1 MSFMMTRL
9 SVKNAKWLIF
19 LVLTLS
25 LAISSATTLPQYL
38 FSFDTDH
45 LWANHLMLELVS
57 IFVSTS
63 IVAIIFQRL
72 DGEKS
77 SSTNTIVFGF
87 TTIALLDCIHA
98 LSFPGMPTL
107 VTESSAEKS
116 IFFWLCARSVE
127 IAILAALAFHI
138 RFSGNKFLWLSAA
151 GLLSLILGYLG
162 LTHLHW
168 FPQTFD
174 PAYGVTR
181 FKSNYEYALFIG
193 HSALAAFFLV
203 KYRAG
208 RNKQHLYF
216 AGACYSM
223 ALCSLT
229 LTAYVKPSDFSLLLG
244 HVFKIQSAIFIY
256 AAIYLTELKRPYQL
270 ARLAE
275 EQTLKKDNELQT
287 LLANL
292 PLGIIRFDPALNF
305 QFINP
310 FMCKLTSIFDA
321 TLIGKNIN
329 DCFPAEFCAPLN
341 HHLDDVL
348 SGKLVE
354 FQFEYTTPRHAT
366 VYLEIIMM
374 PEQKQCSSVES
385 ILCVIVDTTERE
397 NAVRNKIAAL
407 QETEILRKALD
418 EHAIVAFTDA
428 HGVITSTNDK
438 FCEISQYSREE
449 LIGNTHRLVN
459 SGYHPPS
466 FFRELWGTIT
476 KGRIWHGEICN
487 KTKDGTLYWMNT
499 TIVPFVDDQGKILQY
514 ISIRAD
520 ITERKVAEHEA
531 QRLAFY
537 DELTALPN
545 RRLLKE
551 KLARTL
557 NEHSKTDA
565 VFHALLLIDLD
576 NFKDINDSL
585 GHTAGDELLKQ
596 TAFRLQQQTSS
607 TQTAARL
614 GGDEFVLLLTHAG
627 KTKQSA
633 YLNVAERAEL
643 VRAALSEPCILEG
656 QSVSITPSIGVAL
669 FDNSEKD
676 ASELLKQADIAMYQS
691 KAHGRNQ
698 VSFFDPELQSALNK
712 RNEILQELAQAAT
725 RNEFLLVYQP
735 IFDQQQRIAG
745 AEALIRWNSDK
756 LGMIFP
762 DQFIPLAEQ
771 SNLILMIGR
780 WVLHAACRQL
790 AQWSSSPATEHWT
803 LAVNV
808 SARQLQQDDFVD
820 SVKTALQTH
829 GANPQRLKLEIT
841 ESMLQANI
849 GETIKSMQTLRE
861 LGIHFSLDD
870 FGTGFSSLS
879 YLTKLPIDTLKID
892 RSFVNNMINS
902 PEDEAVVSTIL
913 SLAASL
919 KLNVVAEG
927 VETQAQFK
935 QLDSAGCQYFQGYL
949 LGKPVGAAQLVAA

>member
-1 MSFMMTRL
+1 M
-9 SVKNAKWLIF
+9 SVKNTKWLMF
-19 LVLTLS
+19 MVLTLG
-25 LAISSATTLPQYL
+25 LAISSATTLPRQL
-38 FSFDTDH
+38 IGFDTDH
-45 LWANHLMLELVS
+45 LWVLHLLLELVS

-77 SSTNTIVFGF
+77 PLTNTIVFGF

-107 VTESSAEKS
+107 ITESSTEKA
-116 IFFWLCARSVE
+116 IFFWLSARSVE
-127 IAILAALAFHI
+127 IAVLAALAFQI
-138 RFSGNKFLWLSAA
+138 RFSGNKYVWLNAA
-151 GLLSLILGYLG
+151 CLLSLIVGYLG
-162 LTHLHW
+162 LMHLDW

-174 PAYGVTR
+174 PAYGVTP

-193 HSALAAFFLV
+193 HSALTAFFLV
-203 KYRAG
+203 RYRTH
-208 RNKQHLYF
+208 RNRQHLYF

-229 LTAYVKPSDFSLLLG
+229 LTGYFKPSDFSLLLG
-244 HVFKIQSAIFIY
+244 HVFKIQCAIFIY
-256 AAIYLTELKRPYQL
+256 AAIYLNELKRPYQL

-275 EQTLKKDNELQT
+275 AETQKKDNELQT

-292 PLGIIRFDPALNF
+292 PLGIIRFDRELNF

-310 FMCKLTSIFDA
+310 FMRTLTSIFDT

-329 DCFPAEFCAPLN
+329 ALFPAEFCDPLN
-341 HHLDDVL
+341 RHLDDVL
-348 SGKLVE
+348 AGKTVE
-354 FQFEYTTPRHAT
+354 FQFEYSPPQRKT

-374 PEQKQCSSVES
+374 PEQNQSTLVES

-428 HGVITSTNDK
+428 HGVITSINQK

-466 FFRELWGTIT
+466 FFRELWSTIT

-487 KTKDGTLYWMNT
+487 KAKDGTLYWMNT
-499 TIVPFVDDQGKILQY
+499 TIVPFVDDQGNILQY

-531 QRLAFY
+531 QRLAYY
-537 DELTALPN
+537 DELTSLPN

-557 NEHSKTDA
+557 NNSGKTESG
-565 VFHALLLIDLD
+565 FHALLLIDLD

-585 GHTAGDELLKQ
+585 GHTAGDELLKH

-607 TQTAARL
+607 NQTAARL

-633 YLNVAERAEL
+633 SLKVAEQAEQI
-643 VRAALSEPCILEG
+643 RAALSEACILEG
-656 QSVSITPSIGVAL
+656 QSIAITPSIGVAL
-669 FDNSEKD
+669 FDSTQQD

-712 RNEILQELAQAAT
+712 RNEILRELAQAAA
-725 RNEFLLVYQP
+725 RDEFQLVYQP
-735 IFDQQQRIAG
+735 IFDRHRQITG
-745 AEALIRWNSDK
+745 SEALIRWHSKK
-756 LGMIFP
+756 LGTIFP

-771 SNLILMIGR
+771 SNLILMIGQ
-780 WVLHAACRQL
+780 WVLHTACRQL
-790 AQWSSSPATEHWT
+790 TEWSKNPATANWT

-808 SARQLQQDDFVD
+808 SARQLQQDDFVA
-820 SVKTALQTH
+820 SVKTALEANGTH
-829 GANPQRLKLEIT
+829 PQQLKLEIT
-841 ESMLQANI
+841 ESMLQANV
-849 GETIKSMQTLRE
+849 GETIKSMQALRE

-902 PEDEAVVSTIL
+902 LEDEAVVSTIL

-927 VETQAQFK
+927 VETEAQFE
-935 QLDSAGCQYFQGYL
+935 QLENAGCQYFQGYL
-949 LGKPVGAAQLVAA
+949 LSKPVRAEQLAAA